1 MRKGV
6 GVGSDPL
13 DMYLGHCLK
22 QWLDQ
27 YSPPASGKAQLMLTV
42 SSTSLDQKSRISVLG
57 LAALVI
63 RSGFRVL
70 SYIMSE
76 PPWLESSPSN
86 LAMVFVSTMPIS

>member
-1 MRKGV
+1 MSPGKDMR
-6 GVGSDPL
+6 SDPL

-22 QWLDQ
+22 HWLDQ

-42 SSTSLDQKSRISVLG
+42 SSTSLDQNSSISFLG

-63 RSGFRVL
+63 RRCFRVL
-70 SYIMSE
+70 SYILSE

-86 LAMVFVSTMPIS
+86 LAMVFVSSMPIS